1 MVNNQA
7 QLYTIEGIA
16 AAILMVI
23 TAYLVI
29 SSSTI
34 FTPQDTHINDMQL
47 EQIGHDALVVMNTP
61 VVNGT
66 PSTLS
71 ICINQNNSA
80 AFSDNFSRLTSA
92 TVYSGADSLRY
103 NTTVFYR
110 DSTTIDNISYGGYQ
124 YYRENAVKVTQ
135 WVNVGPGADPAVLSD
150 KVVLVEVLLW
160 RG

>member
-1 MVNNQA
+1 MVNEQA
-7 QLYTIEGIA
+7 QLYTIEGVA

-47 EQIGHDALVVMNTP
+47 EQIGHDALVIMNTP
-61 VVNGT
+61 AVNGT
-66 PSTLS
+66 PSILS
-71 ICINQNNSA
+71 LCIGYYPA
-80 AFSDNFSRLTSA
+80 GFSENFTRLINA
-92 TVYSGADSLRY
+92 KVYPGTDALRY
-103 NTTVFYR
+103 NVTVFYR
-110 DSTTIDNISYGGYQ
+110 DSTTVKNISYGGDQ

-135 WVNVGPGADPAVLSD
+135 WVNVDSSATQLSD

>member
-1 MVNNQA
+1 MVNEQA

-29 SSSTI
+29 SSSVI

-61 VVNGT
+61 SESGT
-66 PSTLS
+66 PSNLSLS
-71 ICINQNNSA
+71 ISYYPA
-80 AFSDNFSRLTSA
+80 GFSDNFSRLVNAKVDPGTD
-92 TVYSGADSLRY
+92 GLRY
-103 NTTVFYR
+103 NVTVFYQGP
-110 DSTTIDNISYGGYQ
+110 TTIDNISYGGDQ

-135 WVNVGPGADPAVLSD
+135 WVNVGPGATHSELSD